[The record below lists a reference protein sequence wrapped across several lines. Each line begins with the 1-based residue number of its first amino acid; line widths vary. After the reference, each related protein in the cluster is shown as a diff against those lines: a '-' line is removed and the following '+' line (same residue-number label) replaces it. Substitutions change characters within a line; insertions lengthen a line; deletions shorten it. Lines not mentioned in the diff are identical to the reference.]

1 MFSARVSRVGSCY
14 CLSRSEARVKQ
25 LTGPGILWDSKEKL
39 LHWVD
44 IDTAEVHT

>member
-1 MFSARVSRVGSCY
+1 MSLARVSRVTHH
-14 CLSRSEARVKQ
+14 LWRAEATAKQ
-25 LTGPGILWDSKEKL
+25 LTGPGILWDSKQKL